1 MTRILLAVNDSPAG
15 LAAVR
20 TALRFARASR
30 GTVLAVH
37 VLTEEPP
44 AAGAGGSGGAAG
56 RSGRSSGSGGPGGSG
71 GAAPVEPGPA
81 AATSPERAAD
91 ALLDYITELA
101 RESGVPIETRRL
113 AGRPAQVILDQAARW
128 EPDVIVLGRSGV
140 RHVGQP
146 FVGSQVLH
154 VIEFSDV
161 PVLVVPAA

>member
-15 LAAVR
+15 LAAAR
-20 TALRFARASR
+20 TALRFARASQ

-37 VLTEEPP
+37 VLTEDPP
-44 AAGAGGSGGAAG
+44 AVGSGASGGAAG
-56 RSGRSSGSGGPGGSG
+56 RSGRSGGSGGSG
-71 GAAPVEPGPA
+71 GAAPVQHGRA
-81 AATSPERAAD
+81 AAASAERAAD

>member
-15 LAAVR
+15 LAAAR

-37 VLTEEPP
+37 VLAADPSSP
-44 AAGAGGSGGAAG
+44 RAGGPAGAAA
-56 RSGRSSGSGGPGGSG
+56 
-71 GAAPVEPGPA
+71 VEHDRA
-81 AATSPERAAD
+81 AATSAERAAD

-101 RESGVPIETRRL
+101 KESDVPIEARRL
-113 AGRPAQVILDQAARW
+113 AGRPAQVILEQAARW
-128 EPDVIVLGRSGV
+128 GPDVIVLGRSGV